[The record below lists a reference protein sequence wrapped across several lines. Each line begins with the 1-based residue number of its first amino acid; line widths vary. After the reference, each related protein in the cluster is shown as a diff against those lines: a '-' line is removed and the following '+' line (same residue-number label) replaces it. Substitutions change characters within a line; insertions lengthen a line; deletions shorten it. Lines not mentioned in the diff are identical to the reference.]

1 MRLDAVYVLAPKP
14 KPPSMPTRRA
24 MLITGACSL
33 AAAATGFSAGWIAR
47 GTTVDARSGADEQP
61 TEDALQRIRWA
72 EALAAES
79 TGRELLDHL
88 PAFGSVLHEAATLG
102 LDSSLLWEGVRRAA
116 AALLADERSDSRA
129 VRARAILSLLD
140 LRSDDALEALREDL
154 LRAARR

>member
-33 AAAATGFSAGWIAR
+33 AAAATGFTAGWLAR
-47 GTTVDARSGADEQP
+47 GAPVHPESTPEAQP
-61 TEDALQRIRWA
+61 AEDTLQRIRWA

-79 TGRELLDHL
+79 SGRELLEHL
-88 PAFGSVLHEAATLG
+88 PAFGSVLHEAAALG
-102 LDSSLLWEGVRRAA
+102 LDSTILWNGVRRAA
-116 AALLADERSDSRA
+116 NALLTDERADSRA
-129 VRARAILSLLD
+129 VHARAILSLLD
-140 LRSDDALEALREDL
+140 LRSDGALEALREDL